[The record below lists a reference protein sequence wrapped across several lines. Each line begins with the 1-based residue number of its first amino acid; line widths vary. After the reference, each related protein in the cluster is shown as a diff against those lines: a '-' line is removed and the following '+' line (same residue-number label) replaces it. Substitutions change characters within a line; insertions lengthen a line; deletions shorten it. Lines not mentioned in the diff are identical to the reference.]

1 MSFKSGFVAIVG
13 RPNVGKSTLL
23 NHILEKKIAIMS
35 DKAQTTRTTLQ
46 GIYTDES
53 CQIVFIDTPGIHTP
67 KDLLGS
73 FMNTTAINSV
83 YGTDD
88 VLFVASASETMGSQ
102 EKYILDKLK
111 EQDAPVF
118 LVLNKIDLISKE
130 KLLEKLDQWKDAFPF
145 KEIIPISSLNN
156 QNLDTLKEVICSYLQ
171 EGIKYYDDDMIT
183 DHNDRFLLAEFIRE
197 KILYFTHEEVPH
209 SVAVVI
215 ERMREDEEGKVEVIA
230 TIVVDRSSQKGIL
243 VGKQG
248 SMIKKIREASRREM
262 KKYLDK
268 PVSLELFVRVE
279 NNWRSKQ
286 KYLKE
291 FGYNEEDY

>member
-1 MSFKSGFVAIVG
+1 MKFKSGFVAIVG
-13 RPNVGKSTLL
+13 RPNAGKSTLL
-23 NHILEKKIAIMS
+23 NHILKKKIAIMS

-46 GIYTDES
+46 GIYTDEA

-83 YGTDD
+83 YGTDV
-88 VLFVASASETMGSQ
+88 VLFVSGANETLGSQ
-102 EKYILDKLK
+102 EKYILEKLK
-111 EQDAPVF
+111 SQEAPVF
-118 LVLNKIDLISKE
+118 LVLNKIDLLSKE
-130 KLLEKLDQWKDAFPF
+130 ALYEKLQSWQEVFDF
-145 KEIIPISSLNN
+145 KEIIPVSSLKD
-156 QNLDTLKEVICSYLQ
+156 QNLDVLKQIICDYLP
-171 EGIKYYDDDMIT
+171 EGVKYYADDQIT
-183 DHNDRFLLAEFIRE
+183 DHNERYLMAEFIRE

-209 SVAVVI
+209 SVAIVI
-215 ERMREDEEGKVEVIA
+215 ERMQEDKYGVEIIA
-230 TIVVDRSSQKGIL
+230 TIIVDRNSQKGIL

-248 SMIKKIREASRREM
+248 SMIKKIREAARREM
-262 KKYLDK
+262 KRYLNQ

-279 NNWRSKQ
+279 NNWRNKQ